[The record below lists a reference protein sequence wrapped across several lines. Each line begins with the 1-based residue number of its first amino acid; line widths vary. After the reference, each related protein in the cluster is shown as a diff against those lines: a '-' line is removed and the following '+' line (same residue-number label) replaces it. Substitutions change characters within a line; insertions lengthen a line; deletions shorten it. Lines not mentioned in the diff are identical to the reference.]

1 MGCKVARINKQE
13 PVSDKKSEVI
23 KYFKIVC
30 NLTVNNTLYIKMN
43 GFKKFYSDHKE
54 QLFSYLMRL
63 TGNYYLSGDIL
74 QESFT
79 RYLENYGNKT
89 NNVALLYKIARN
101 VFLDIKRRK
110 RHDSYM
116 DGDHEDLSRD
126 QEHDLMIRQEYKEVL
141 SAIQRLDKDERDI
154 LALTLSR
161 DLKYK
166 DIANMIGISEGAIK
180 VKVHRARVK
189 LKEMLKKGE
198 S

>member
-1 MGCKVARINKQE
+1 
-13 PVSDKKSEVI
+13 
-23 KYFKIVC
+23 
-30 NLTVNNTLYIKMN
+30 MN
-43 GFKKFYSDHKE
+43 GFKKFYNDHRE
-54 QLFSYLMRL
+54 RLFSYLMRL

-89 NNVALLYKIARN
+89 SNVALLYKIARN

-110 RHDSYM
+110 RLDVYG

-126 QEHDLMIRQEYKEVL
+126 QEHNLMIRQEYKQVL
-141 SAIQRLDKDERDI
+141 SAIQRLDRDERDI

-166 DIANMIGISEGAIK
+166 DIANMIGISEGALK
-180 VKVHRARVK
+180 VRVHRARRR
-189 LKEMLKKGE
+189 LASALDSEGRMA
-198 S
+198 